1 MKARGKQFMKN
12 GVAQTLRVG
21 GVLGAWVMVAGAC
34 QPVRAAE
41 MELVPSLSVSEEY
54 NDNVYETATNKR
66 SDYITRVRP
75 GATLRYLAPRLQG
88 DVSYYFEYLKYARNS
103 EGDEYNHDAS
113 LRGTVTLVE
122 NFLFLDLRDTYRRTT
137 LDVTRSRETESS
149 LFLNQTDENNAT
161 ISPYMLWRLGEKGT
175 LKTGYRYTD
184 VRYWGE
190 GIDRREHGA
199 FADFSYELTSKLSLT
214 AGYGFTRL
222 LSDDTDY
229 DKHDAYGG
237 FRYQYADNS
246 FVYGQVGNTWQLFS
260 GGDSTDYI
268 FWNAGIT
275 HDFSLFT
282 ATFETRV
289 ENSSDPQNGSFGTA
303 SSSSSVDPLSVST
316 KQTSYMGRID
326 KKFERGSMGFSTTY
340 TEYDDTQDSG
350 SSRDKLALRLFGA
363 YEIYEKLNLGL
374 SVTGEHTDYDSDYN
388 QLDSEYDEDYPYRL
402 IGSVRLNYAFKDD
415 LSLGLTYSYDTQ
427 LRDLDSTSDSIDVNR
442 VILEVR
448 KTF

>member
-1 MKARGKQFMKN
+1 MRNSVTQAL
-12 GVAQTLRVG
+12 TLG
-21 GVLGAWVMVAGAC
+21 GILSAGMVMTGSFSDSAF
-34 QPVRAAE
+34 AAD
-41 MELVPSLSVSEEY
+41 MELRPSLTISEEF
-54 NDNVYETATNKR
+54 NDNVHETADNKR
-66 SDYITRVRP
+66 TDYITRVQP
-75 GATLRYLAPRLQG
+75 GATFRYLAPRLNC
-88 DVSYYFEYLKYARNS
+88 DSSYTFEYRKYARNS

-113 LRGTVTLVE
+113 LRGTVTLIE
-122 NFLFLDLRDTYRRTT
+122 NFFFLDLRDTYRRTT

-161 ISPYMLWRLGEKGT
+161 ISPYMLWRLGEKIT

-199 FADFSYELTSKLSLT
+199 FADFNYELTSKLSLT

-246 FVYGQVGNTWQLFS
+246 FLYGQVGNTWQLLS

-275 HDFSLFT
+275 HDFSLFM

-289 ENSSDPQNGSFGTA
+289 ENSSDPQDGSFGTA

-326 KKFERGSMGFSTTY
+326 KKFERGSMRFSTTY

-350 SSRDKLALRLFGA
+350 SSRDKLAFNLSGA

-374 SVTGEHTDYDSDYN
+374 SATAEHTDYDSDYN
-388 QLDSEYDEDYPYRL
+388 QLGSDYDDDYPYRL
-402 IGSVRLNYAFKDD
+402 IGSVRLSYVFKDD
-415 LSLGLTYSYDTQ
+415 LSLGLSYSYDTQ
-427 LRDLDSTSDSIDVNR
+427 LRDLDSTSDSIDINR
-442 VILEVR
+442 VVVELR